1 MTSPKGAMQDFKLY
15 FILQH
20 PGGADIL
27 LEHAGRDCTVP
38 FQDKG
43 HTTHAVTL
51 LSKYKIGMLREVSVS
66 YVLKKYMLLRII

>member
-1 MTSPKGAMQDFKLY
+1 MQGFKLH

-20 PGGADIL
+20 PGGPDIL

-51 LSKYKIGMLREVSVS
+51 LSKYKIGMLREVSAS
-66 YVLKKYMLLRII
+66 YVLKKYMSCFALFIPKL

>member
-1 MTSPKGAMQDFKLY
+1 MQGFKLF
-15 FILQH
+15 FISQH
-20 PGGADIL
+20 PGGPDIL

-51 LSKYKIGMLREVSVS
+51 LSKYKIGMLREVSAS
-66 YVLKKYMLLRII
+66 YILKKYMMCFALFNPKL

>member
-1 MTSPKGAMQDFKLY
+1 MQGLKLFL

-20 PGGADIL
+20 PGGPDIL

-51 LSKYKIGMLREVSVS
+51 LSKYKIGMLREVSASFAV
-66 YVLKKYMLLRII
+66 LRIILSQ

>member
-1 MTSPKGAMQDFKLY
+1 MQGLKLFL

-20 PGGADIL
+20 PGGPDIL
-27 LEHAGRDCTVP
+27 LEHSGRDCTVP

-51 LSKYKIGMLREVSVS
+51 LSKYKIGMLREVSASFAV
-66 YVLKKYMLLRII
+66 LRIILSQ